1 MKIYRCHLKNNK
13 KVKKI
18 LEELQKEIEMN
29 KSNEMA
35 HSTIGLP
42 SNEID
47 LKYMNNPKISKQIR
61 DIREERCLSQWK
73 LSQLIGV
80 KVDTIKEIEQGN
92 SVRLETL
99 SKIAQYFG
107 YEVVLKRKEE

>member
-1 MKIYRCHLKNNK
+1 
-13 KVKKI
+13 
-18 LEELQKEIEMN
+18 MN
-29 KSNEMA
+29 KTNGMA
-35 HSTIGLP
+35 NSSIGLP
-42 SNEID
+42 SKKINLLED
-47 LKYMNNPKISKQIR
+47 MNKSKISKQIK

-99 SKIAQYFG
+99 SKIANYFG